1 MLESNADD
9 DILLFEFLNNRE
21 IAKRD
26 RTRMSVGNIF
36 VLQVS
41 SKQCTHNASDAFVE
55 RDYRKGLVTRET
67 IPLSTFFEHLHRAIS
82 LHPVTISHKTKSRG
96 LISKRGL
103 SNFVTSSWD
112 IVDLVSSVVKCS
124 RRCSSLF
131 FFFFWFIM
139 DRAEQWSRIVIII
152 VWYNRIY
159 VFSGDY
165 LFIIK

>member
-1 MLESNADD
+1 MICYVILEQSIFSFRMLESNADD

-55 RDYRKGLVTRET
+55 RDYRKGLATRET

-96 LISKRGL
+96 LISKRGV
-103 SNFVTSSWD
+103 SNFV
-112 IVDLVSSVVKCS
+112 IVGYRRSRSKCREMFEALFFS
-124 RRCSSLF
+124 F
-131 FFFFWFIM
+131 FFFSDSSWI
-139 DRAEQWSRIVIII
+139 EQNNDLES
-152 VWYNRIY
+152 
-159 VFSGDY
+159 
-165 LFIIK
+165 L